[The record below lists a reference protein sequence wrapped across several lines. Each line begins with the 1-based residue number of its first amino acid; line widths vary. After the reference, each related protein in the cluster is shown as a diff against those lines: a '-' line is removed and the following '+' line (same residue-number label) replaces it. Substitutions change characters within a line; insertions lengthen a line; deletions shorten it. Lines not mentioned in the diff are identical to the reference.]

1 VACRPS
7 LCEKGQYG
15 ACTTTYSELV
25 TELTCTPCPSSAE
38 LNSQYAIA
46 GDCVKSCNEGYI
58 ENESGLC
65 TLKRVLPPPVDA
77 NSGENNN
84 NNNQSAEEALVYPT
98 RTQWHSGMK

>member
-15 ACTTTYSELV
+15 ACTTTTYSELV
-25 TELTCTPCPSSAE
+25 TELTCTPCPSSAG

-65 TLKRVLPPPVDA
+65 TLKRALPPPPVD
-77 NSGENNN
+77 SGEN

-98 RTQWHSGMK
+98 RTQRHSGMK